1 MSGKGLLG
9 LVVVVV
15 VLVVVSASLYTV
27 DEREKALV
35 FRFGEIIRSNDEPGL
50 HVKYPIIN
58 NVRKF
63 DSRIQ
68 TMDLN
73 PEEFLTDEK
82 KNLVVDSFAKWRIG
96 DVARFYVTVGG
107 DKRGAEQR
115 LSQRVNNSL
124 REEFGKRSVQEVV
137 SGDRSQIMDVVQKAT
152 NEQAREIGVEIV
164 DVRLKRVDL
173 VDEVSERVYR
183 RMEAERSR
191 VAKELRAKG
200 AEEGEK
206 IRANADRQRQII
218 VANAEREGQ
227 IIRGQGDA
235 RATDIFAQAF
245 GRDEDFYG
253 LYRSLNAYEKTFAGK
268 EDLLVLEPSSQFFK
282 FFNNAT
288 PPPEAQSPQEAK
300 PEQEAKSPQEAKP
313 AQEVERPADPLQ

>member
-1 MSGKGLLG
+1 MSGKGLVVLVALVA
-9 LVVVVV
+9 LVVVAF
-15 VLVVVSASLYTV
+15 SALYTV
-27 DEREKALV
+27 DEREKAIV
-35 FRFGEIIRSNDEPGL
+35 FRFGEVIRSNDEPGL
-50 HVKYPIIN
+50 HFKYPIIN

-68 TMDLN
+68 TMDMN

-96 DVARFYVTVGG
+96 DVVKFYVTVGG
-107 DKRGAEQR
+107 DKRGAEKR

-124 REEFGKRSVQEVV
+124 REEFGKRNVQEVV
-137 SGDRSQIMDVVQKAT
+137 SGDRSQIMDVVQQAT
-152 NEQAREIGVEIV
+152 HEQAQEIGVEIV

-206 IRANADRQRQII
+206 IRSNADRQRRII
-218 VANAEREGQ
+218 IANAQREGE
-227 IIRGQGDA
+227 IIRGEGDA

-245 GRDEDFYG
+245 GRDEEFYG
-253 LYRSLNAYEKTFAGK
+253 LYRSLNAYEKTFGNK
-268 EDLLVLEPSSQFFK
+268 EDLLVLEPDSQFFK

-288 PPPEAQSPQEAK
+288 PPE
-300 PEQEAKSPQEAKP
+300 
-313 AQEVERPADPLQ
+313 EVERPADPLQ